1 MLDQKQRTAILAL
14 HEKGAKVRSI
24 ARALKVSRGAVREVV
39 ASGSMEVPTIVRR
52 ELAESWVDEIRAQY
66 LLCKGNLVRVHEEV
80 TAKGAQVSYSALTA
94 FCRRHGIGYEAPKP
108 AGQYHFEPGE
118 EMQHDT
124 SPHHPVIGGV
134 ERDAQTASVVF
145 CYSRYFFFQL
155 YPHFTRFECKVFL
168 DEGARYANG
177 VAGRCMIDN
186 THVVVLEGSGATMVP
201 VPEMVAFG
209 ERYGFEFKAH
219 EIGDADRS
227 ARVEGH
233 FNYIENNFL
242 AGRTFRDWKHV
253 NQEARAW
260 CDQKNALF
268 SRKLHA
274 SRRELFAVEQPKLK
288 PLPKW
293 VPEVYVLHHRIVDA
307 EGYVNVRSNRYSVP
321 YVLKNRSLL
330 GCRLEVRE
338 TKDRVEIWE
347 GPRMR
352 ATHERE
358 IESRHARITDPKHR
372 PPRGRGASRSVVLP
386 EEEGL
391 LKAEPSLA
399 AYVVALKKQAPG
411 RGALALR
418 RLLKMMHDYPRE
430 PFLTAVRSAEQYG
443 LFDLNRLERMILKE
457 VAQEY
462 FVLSTKKDDEGDDE

>member
-1 MLDQKQRTAILAL
+1 MLDQKQRAAILAL
-14 HEKGAKVRSI
+14 HGKGTKVRAI
-24 ARALKVSRGAVREVV
+24 ARALKVLRGAVREVV
-39 ASGSMEVPTIVRR
+39 ASGSMEVPAIVRR
-52 ELAESWVDEIRAQY
+52 ELAEDWVEEIRAQY

-80 TAKGAQVSYSALTA
+80 TAKGGQVSYSALTA

-108 AGQYHFEPGE
+108 AGQYDFDPGE

-124 SPHHPVIGGV
+124 SPHHPIIGDV
-134 ERDAQTASVVF
+134 ERDAQTASLVF
-145 CYSRYFFFQL
+145 CYSRLLFFQL

-168 DEGARYANG
+168 DEAARYADG

-186 THVVVLEGSGATMVP
+186 THVVVLKGSGASMVP

-233 FNYIENNFL
+233 FDYIENNFL
-242 AGRTFRDWKHV
+242 AGRTFRDWKHL
-253 NQEARAW
+253 NQEARLW

-293 VPEVYVLHHRIVDA
+293 VPEVYVLHQRIVDA
-307 EGYVNVRSNRYSVP
+307 EGYVSVRGNRYSVP
-321 YVLKNRSLL
+321 YTLKNTSLL
-330 GCRLEVRE
+330 GRRLEVRE
-338 TKDRVEIWE
+338 TKDQVEIWD
-347 GPRMR
+347 GPRML

-358 IESRHARITDPKHR
+358 VESKHARITDLRHR
-372 PPRGRGASRSVVLP
+372 PPRGQGAPKSVLLQ

-391 LKAEPSLA
+391 LKAEPSLGNYVA
-399 AYVVALKKQAPG
+399 AMKKHASG
-411 RGALALR
+411 RGTLALR
-418 RLLKMMHDYPRE
+418 RLLKMMHEYPRE
-430 PFLTAVRSAEQYG
+430 PFLEAVRSAEQYG
-443 LFDLNRLERMILKE
+443 LFDLDRVERMVLKA

-462 FVLSTKKDDEGDDE
+462 FVLPVKKDGEDDHE